1 MAYDEGVANR
11 VREALSGRN
20 VEEKNMFGGV
30 CFMVNGKMCVT
41 VGKDR
46 LMCRI
51 DPALHETALAKHG
64 VQTVVMRGREYKGYV
79 YVSEESIQSQ
89 RDLDY
94 WINLAIEY
102 NTIATSSKGKEKSY
116 GGNNN

>member
-1 MAYDEGVANR
+1 MAYDEGLANQ
-11 VREALSGRN
+11 VRKALPGHN
-20 VEEKNMFGGV
+20 VEEKHMFGGL

-51 DPALHETALAKHG
+51 NPDLHEAALAKDG

-79 YVSEESIQSQ
+79 YVPEESIQSQ
-89 RDLDY
+89 RDFEY
-94 WINLAIEY
+94 WINLALEY
-102 NTIATSSKGKEKSY
+102 NTIAKSTKESR
-116 GGNNN
+116 

>member
-1 MAYDEGVANR
+1 MAYDAGVANR

-51 DPALHETALAKHG
+51 DPALHETALAKQG
-64 VQTVVMRGREYKGYV
+64 VQTVVMRGRESTGYV
-79 YVSEESIQSQ
+79 DVSEESLQSQ
-89 RDLDY
+89 RDLEY
-94 WINLAIEY
+94 WINLALEY
-102 NTIATSSKGKEKSY
+102 HAIATSSKGKE
-116 GGNNN
+116 